1 MAEIINLFPLSIYK
15 AELDID
21 GAYRDR
27 LVDEILEM
35 GSSEIT
41 KKPGKAWTGDVNGFE
56 FLHKL
61 ESFEDLFRRLANPL
75 LGYLDSIGIESSKLD
90 LFYTRSWATISRR
103 GENILPH
110 SHMQSQISFAY
121 YLKKPKNSGGLAFFD
136 DDPPNQ
142 FAGNLFS
149 VLMFENGI
157 LRTQEVFN
165 VKSAVLDSE
174 EDGVVIF
181 PSKTRHGTQPNE
193 TEDVRISISAD
204 IVVTLK
210 ERVSVEYLMP
220 AIGEWG
226 KVEPY

>member
-1 MAEIINLFPLSIYK
+1 MAETINLFPLSIYK
-15 AELDID
+15 SELGLD
-21 GAYRDR
+21 GDYRDR

-35 GSSEIT
+35 GSSEIL

-56 FLHKL
+56 FLHQR
-61 ESFEDLFRRLANPL
+61 ESFKDLFRRLANPL

-90 LFYTRSWATISRR
+90 LFYTRSWATISRQH
-103 GENILPH
+103 ESILPH
-110 SHMQSQISFAY
+110 SHMQSQISLVY
-121 YLKKPKNSGGLAFFD
+121 YLKKPKNSGALAFFD

-149 VLMFENGI
+149 VLMVEHGI
-157 LRTQEVFN
+157 VKTQEVFN
-165 VKSAVLDSE
+165 VKSALLESE

-193 TEDVRISISAD
+193 TENVRISISAD

-210 ERVSVEYLMP
+210 DRVTVEYLMP
-220 AIGEWG
+220 SIGEGG
-226 KVEPY
+226 KVETY

>member
-15 AELDID
+15 TKLDLD
-21 GAYRDR
+21 DAYRDR

-35 GSSEIT
+35 GSSEINKT
-41 KKPGKAWTGDVNGFE
+41 PGKAWTGDINGFE
-56 FLHKL
+56 FLHKR

-90 LFYTRSWATISRR
+90 LFYTRSWAAISRQR
-103 GENILPH
+103 ENILPH
-110 SHMQSQISFAY
+110 SHLQSQISLVY
-121 YLKKPKNSGGLAFFD
+121 YLKKPKNSGGLAFLD

-149 VLMFENGI
+149 VLMVENGI
-157 LRTQEVFN
+157 VKSQEVFN
-165 VKSAVLDSE
+165 VKSALLDSE
-174 EDGVVIF
+174 EDGVVVF
-181 PSKTRHGTQPNE
+181 PSKTRHATQPNKS
-193 TEDVRISISAD
+193 EDVRISVSAD

-220 AIGEWG
+220 SIGEWG
-226 KVEPY
+226 KIEPY

>member
-15 AELDID
+15 AELGTD

-35 GSSEIT
+35 GRSEIT

-56 FLHKL
+56 FLHKR
-61 ESFEDLFRRLANPL
+61 ESFGDLFRRLANPL
-75 LGYLDSIGIESSKLD
+75 LGYIDSIGIESSKLD

-103 GENILPH
+103 HENILPH
-110 SHMQSQISFAY
+110 SHMQSQISLVY
-121 YLKKPKNSGGLAFFD
+121 YLKKPKNSGGLAFLD

-142 FAGNLFS
+142 FAANLFS
-149 VLMFENGI
+149 VLMVENGI
-157 LRTQEVFN
+157 VKTQEVFN
-165 VKSAVLDSE
+165 VKSALLDSE

-181 PSKTRHGTQPNE
+181 PSKTKHGTQPNE

-210 ERVSVEYLMP
+210 ERVAVEYLMP
-220 AIGEWG
+220 CIGEWG